1 MSLQL
6 TNIVKTALAPTPLD
20 HKHLLD
26 LIFCQDIILFLIW
39 IQKWLLLLIMLLLL
53 FLAPEDE
60 YQFRLLLLQVQQPL
74 AQHGEGDQEDDSLD
88 EEDNTTSHPKSWD

>member
-26 LIFCQDIILFLIW
+26 LIFCQDIILFLV
-39 IQKWLLLLIMLLLL
+39 LILLLLL

-60 YQFRLLLLQVQQPL
+60 SHVLLLLLQVQQPL